1 MSRVNSMFV
10 QMVLVIVI
18 AFVAPRAACGQNTG
32 TVQATRTLGA
42 EQNNRPDQPA
52 AKSGSSPSPQEA
64 RTLAANQEEIRKKV
78 ALLYELAGQLKTEV
92 DSTSTDKVLSTTLVK
107 KAQEIEKLA
116 KDIKNR
122 SKS

>member
-1 MSRVNSMFV
+1 
-10 QMVLVIVI
+10 
-18 AFVAPRAACGQNTG
+18 
-32 TVQATRTLGA
+32 
-42 EQNNRPDQPA
+42 
-52 AKSGSSPSPQEA
+52 
-64 RTLAANQEEIRKKV
+64 LAANQEEIRKKV